1 MTSDREKLY
10 TALSLWINYIETGD
24 VNNNKDSMLRL
35 CSGNR
40 DIQRVV
46 SEFPRLTR
54 EQENYLKELRELQ
67 YKVIMGGEI

>member
-1 MTSDREKLY
+1 MTNDREKLY

-40 DIQRVV
+40 DMQRVV
-46 SEFPRLTR
+46 SEFPRLTKD
-54 EQENYLKELRELQ
+54 QENYLKELRELQ
-67 YKVIMGGEI
+67 HKVIMGGEI